1 MLIVPKIT
9 DKGNKRMEKKPTN
22 IRIFLQQRGISLK
35 NLALWL
41 IAAAVVICAAFLFG
55 GLSAGKD
62 QVFPVYISEVM
73 ADNSMYPN
81 SDGLCC
87 DYIEIHNSA
96 DYPVDLSGFQ
106 LGDVA
111 SNSRYVF
118 PSGTVIQPGEYL
130 TVYCNK
136 SANSPEYAPFEIN
149 RAGGES
155 FYLIARNGAVVD
167 SVTLVPMHADQVML
181 QQDDGSWQ
189 ISENASPG
197 GSEDPFS
204 WKDIYNETLS
214 QVRFSEFSA
223 SDTGYLAEH
232 GIFCDWVE
240 LHNNGSEPVDLSG
253 YILSDN
259 PGNDKYVFPENTVIP
274 AGEYLTVFCT
284 NQVSD
289 PKVAPF
295 GLSQL
300 YEETLVLKNSYGQIV
315 EILRTYPGEHM
326 AMAITENGQWEAT
339 DGITP
344 GFENSPQGRSFFL
357 LTSGTDVGGIRISEV
372 MAADQLILK
381 DTFDQ
386 FSDWVELYN
395 TLDQP
400 VNLSGWCLSD
410 DPAQPRKWIIPDMI
424 LEPGQ
429 RKILFCSGR
438 DVNADGEIHTGF
450 ALSSGGETLVLSAW
464 TGETVD
470 SVTFPKAEAHTAFIF
485 GEQGQHIVTECPT
498 PGYPNDEESYLA
510 LCDANVPT
518 GPLAIWE
525 VMSSNDKHLPQ
536 KLGACYDW
544 VELRNIS
551 SQPLDLT
558 GYTLSDDPD
567 VPAMHSLAG
576 ITLQSGESVVIILS
590 EEPGVANDGVD
601 QALFQLDAKEDQLF
615 LFDPQGKLLD
625 YVHFKDI
632 PLGYSYGRRAN
643 SGGFFYMEPSPQN
656 PNFAGYRLISGEIDA
671 SCDSGV
677 YSLKEGISLTLEAQG
692 AIYYTTDG
700 STPDV
705 NSNPY
710 TGPLQIDQT
719 TVVRAVSIEED
730 KLPGKVY
737 TVTFVIGDQHQLPVV
752 SLVTDPDNLWGPNG
766 IYKNDLSVKEIQV
779 PAHVSYSGAD
789 GSFAINC
796 ALNLHGAT
804 TVKVF
809 DKKTFAVRFQDRYD
823 GPLHY
828 DVFEDG
834 VVTDYSSLLIRTAH
848 ESTYSSQMHD
858 AFICHIAAYNSDK
871 VVSQKYKYVVLYLNG
886 EYWGL
891 YAIRERHSEE
901 LFASYMKVPADGVQI
916 VRYMTTEYNE
926 LEELYQFLK
935 RDNLRSDK
943 NYAYAK
949 SIINI
954 ESYADWLIYEAYMA
968 NIDIHAN
975 VRFYRNPVD
984 GLWYMG
990 LSDLDLGMMETHEAF
1005 TMMAKTFH
1013 HGMLID
1019 ALMRNEDFQHLL
1031 ATRLAELLEGPL
1043 SDENTIALINQM
1055 ADTIRDE
1062 AEWEYERWETPVF
1075 NWERT
1080 VEYMIDFCD
1089 GRTQEMIDDFCRQ
1102 MVFTEEEREAYFGHL
1117 E

>member
-1 MLIVPKIT
+1 
-9 DKGNKRMEKKPTN
+9 MEKKSSN
-22 IRIFLQQRGISLK
+22 IRIFLQQRGISPK

-41 IAAAVVICAAFLFG
+41 IAAAVVISAAFLFG
-55 GLSAGKD
+55 GLSAGKN
-62 QVFPVYISEVM
+62 QVFPVRISEIM
-73 ADNSMYPN
+73 ADNSLYPN

-87 DYIEIHNSA
+87 DYIEVYNSA

-111 SNSRYVF
+111 GKSRYVF
-118 PSGTVIQPGEYL
+118 PSGTLLQPGEYL

-136 SANSPEYAPFEIN
+136 TANSPEYAPFEIN

-167 SVTLVPMHADQVML
+167 RVTTVAMKADQVML
-181 QQDDGSWQ
+181 PQADGSWQ
-189 ISENASPG
+189 VSANASPG
-197 GSEDPFS
+197 GNEDTQ
-204 WKDIYNETLS
+204 DIYNEELS

-223 SDTGYLAEH
+223 ADAGYLVEH
-232 GIFCDWVE
+232 RIFCDWVE
-240 LHNNGSEPVDLSG
+240 LHNNSSQPVDLSG

-259 PGNDKYVFPENTVIP
+259 PGNDKYVFPENTVIA
-274 AGEYLTVFCT
+274 AGGYLTVYCT
-284 NQVSD
+284 DQVSD

-295 GLSQL
+295 GLSRL
-300 YEETLVLKNSYGQIV
+300 REETLVLKNRQGQIV
-315 EILRTYPGEHM
+315 ELLRTYPNENM
-326 AMAITENGQWEAT
+326 AMAITAEGQWEAT
-339 DGITP
+339 DLVTP
-344 GFENSPQGRSFFL
+344 GFENTPQGRSLFL
-357 LTSGTDVGGIRISEV
+357 LNSGTDVGGIRISEV
-372 MAADQLILK
+372 MAADQLLLK
-381 DTFDQ
+381 DSFDR
-386 FSDWVELYN
+386 FPDWVELYN
-395 TLDQP
+395 TLNYP

-429 RKILFCSGR
+429 RKIVFCSGR

-470 SVTFPKAEAHTAFIF
+470 CVTFPKSEAHTAFVF
-485 GEQGQHIVTECPT
+485 DEQGQCINTACPT

-510 LCDANVPT
+510 LCDANVPV

-525 VMSSNDKHLPQ
+525 LMSSNDKYLPQ

-544 VELRNIS
+544 LELRNIS

-558 GYTLSDDPD
+558 GYTISDDLD
-567 VPAMHSLAG
+567 APAMHSLAG
-576 ITLQSGESVVIILS
+576 VTLQPGQSVVIILS
-590 EEPGVANDGVD
+590 EEPNVANEGVD
-601 QALFQLDAKEDQLF
+601 QALFQLDAREDQLF

-625 YVHFKDI
+625 YVHVKDV
-632 PLGYSYGRRAN
+632 PLGYSYGRSGT

-677 YSLKEGISLTLEAQG
+677 YSLEESIVLTLNAQG

-700 STPDV
+700 SVPDV

-710 TGPLQIDQT
+710 TSPLQINQT
-719 TVVRAVSIEED
+719 TVIRAVSIEEG

-737 TVTFVIGDQHQLPVV
+737 TVTFIIGDQHQLPVV
-752 SLVTDPDNLWGPNG
+752 SLVTDPDNLWGPDG

-789 GSFAINC
+789 GSFSINC

-809 DKKTFAVRFQDRYD
+809 PKKTFAVRFQDRYD

-834 VVTDYSSLLIRTAH
+834 VVTDYSSLLIRTAY

-858 AFICHIAAYNSDK
+858 AFICHVAACNSDK
-871 VVSQKYKYVVLYLNG
+871 LISQKYKYVALYLNG
-886 EYWGL
+886 EYFGL

-901 LFASYMKVPADGVQI
+901 LFASYMHVPADGVQI
-916 VRYMTTEYNE
+916 VRYMTTENND
-926 LEELYQFLK
+926 LKDLYQLLK
-935 RDNLRSDK
+935 RDNLRSDE

-949 SIINI
+949 SILNM
-954 ESYADWLIYEAYMA
+954 ESYADWIIYEAYMA

-984 GLWYMG
+984 GIWYMG
-990 LSDLDLGMMETHEAF
+990 LADLDLGMMENHESFSMLADC
-1005 TMMAKTFH
+1005 FH
-1013 HGMLID
+1013 HGLMID
-1019 ALMRNEDFQHLL
+1019 ALMRNEEFQHLL
-1031 ATRLAELLEGPL
+1031 ATRLAQLLEGPL
-1043 SDENTIALINQM
+1043 SDENAIAMINQM

-1062 AEWEYERWETPVF
+1062 TVWEEERWGTPVHS
-1075 NWERT
+1075 WE
-1080 VEYMIDFCD
+1080 VAVQYMIDFCD
-1089 GRTQEMIDDFCRQ
+1089 GRTKELIDNFCMQ
-1102 MVFTEEEREAYFGHL
+1102 MAFTEEEREAYFGHL